1 MAPVLGG
8 GTPRGGVLYYGDT
21 APEPVPAV
29 DHVVA
34 TRICLATRHKL
45 DNPMSSE
52 NATPAPEI
60 APFGWYPDPAGTAM
74 LRWWDG
80 SAWTDRLEYRRPE
93 VQAGVGYFDQAA
105 S

>member
-1 MAPVLGG
+1 MS
-8 GTPRGGVLYYGDT
+8 
-21 APEPVPAV
+21 AV
-29 DHVVA
+29 STSA
-34 TRICLATRHKL
+34 L
-45 DNPMSSE
+45 E
-52 NATPAPEI
+52 F

-93 VQAGVGYFDQAA
+93 VQIAVGLPGAMA

>member
-1 MAPVLGG
+1 
-8 GTPRGGVLYYGDT
+8 
-21 APEPVPAV
+21 
-29 DHVVA
+29 
-34 TRICLATRHKL
+34 
-45 DNPMSSE
+45 MSHDS
-52 NATPAPEI
+52 TSAPEI

-93 VQAGVGYFDQAA
+93 VQVAVGYFGQVA

>member
-1 MAPVLGG
+1 MS
-8 GTPRGGVLYYGDT
+8 DN
-21 APEPVPAV
+21 
-29 DHVVA
+29 A
-34 TRICLATRHKL
+34 TRT
-45 DNPMSSE
+45 
-52 NATPAPEI
+52 PEI

-93 VQAGVGYFDQAA
+93 VQAAPGFSAQA

>member
-1 MAPVLGG
+1 M
-8 GTPRGGVLYYGDT
+8 
-21 APEPVPAV
+21 
-29 DHVVA
+29 
-34 TRICLATRHKL
+34 
-45 DNPMSSE
+45 SE
-52 NATPAPEI
+52 NTISAPEI

-93 VQAGVGYFDQAA
+93 VQSAVGYFGQAA